1 VSVVPVKLL
10 LDENLSPKVAERL
23 AHEDGIDAC
32 HVRDRGLL
40 AATDREVLECAFK
53 EDRVLATSNVRDFLK
68 LARAREVHPGIIM
81 LEDGAL
87 PRDEQLG
94 VIRAAL
100 VALPAI
106 GDLTNKV
113 VWVSADGQTRVQEI
127 PR

>member
-1 VSVVPVKLL
+1 MKLL

-40 AATDREVLECAFK
+40 AATDREVLECAFT
-53 EDRVLATSNVRDFLK
+53 EDRVLVTSNVRDFLK

-87 PRDEQLG
+87 PRDDQLRL
-94 VIRAAL
+94 IRAAL
-100 VALPAI
+100 VALPAV

-113 VWVSADGQTRVQEI
+113 IWVAPDGRMRVEEV
-127 PR
+127 PPLT